1 MSPSYQYPLG
11 VTLSLPRRLALLEW
25 AEASDAWIIED
36 DYVGEFRY
44 AGAPLPPLYSLDR
57 RGRVLYL
64 GTFSKTLAPALRQ
77 GFIIVPPQLV
87 ERVKR
92 LKLIS
97 DRQTPVLDQH
107 VLAHFIAEGY
117 FASHVRRMRLLYAR
131 RRQVLLGAIKDEAAG
146 CLRLGP
152 APEVGMHLIAYL
164 ERSVDD
170 IAISKKLLSQ
180 RIYAAPLSSFYATTA
195 RSKGFALGFAGTPE
209 GRIRPAVRELVKEI
223 HAASPRRSG

>member
-1 MSPSYQYPLG
+1 M
-11 VTLSLPRRLALLEW
+11 TF
-25 AEASDAWIIED
+25 ED

-77 GFIIVPPQLV
+77 GFIIVAPQLV

-107 VLAHFIAEGY
+107 VLADFIAEGY

-131 RRQVLLGAIKDEAAG
+131 RRQILLHALKDEAAD
-146 CLRLGP
+146 CLRLAC
-152 APEVGMHLIAYL
+152 APSGN
-164 ERSVDD
+164 
-170 IAISKKLLSQ
+170 
-180 RIYAAPLSSFYATTA
+180 APHRVSRTC
-195 RSKGFALGFAGTPE
+195 RG
-209 GRIRPAVRELVKEI
+209 
-223 HAASPRRSG
+223 